1 MHPVQSFHTSRKS
14 KLLVA
19 CAALVLTGIAWAQS
33 QTPTTL
39 PGGKVISVED
49 ARKLSDSKAAF
60 FVDTRSVVNFGK
72 GHVPGANAIPYK
84 GASEDVANF
93 DASKDAFDVS
103 KLPANKDQVVVFF
116 SDGPTGWKSY
126 KAAVWAIKAG
136 YKNVNYMRSGWA
148 EWQAKSFPVE
158 N

>member
-1 MHPVQSFHTSRKS
+1 MHPAQSTQSTRKFKS
-14 KLLVA
+14 IFA
-19 CAALVLTGIAWAQS
+19 CAALALTGSVWAQS
-33 QTPTTL
+33 QTPTAL

-49 ARKLSDSKAAF
+49 ARKLSDNKSAF

-72 GHVPGANAIPYK
+72 GHVPGAHAIPYK
-84 GASEDVANF
+84 GSSEDVANF
-93 DASKDAFDVS
+93 DAGKDAFDVS
-103 KLPANKDQVVVFF
+103 KLPANKDQAVVFF

-136 YKNVNYMRSGWA
+136 YKNVNYMRSGWT